1 MRNNN
6 SNNGNSGSGNTGNNY
21 NRRIALLIDADNV
34 SSKYIKGII
43 DEISVYGTPTYKRI
57 YGDWTS
63 PNASAWKS
71 ILLSHSITPIQQ
83 FRYTVGKNASDSAL
97 IIDAMD
103 ILYSDQVDGFCIVS
117 SDSDFTK
124 LASRLREAGMFVLG
138 MGEKKTPLAFKSAC
152 EVFKYLEV
160 LVKPTKPVVKAPV
173 NVSKKKTEIP
183 DKKAAAAS
191 SPTAAPVSA
200 VPASASTPAATPAS
214 SAPAS
219 AAIVPSAQVVEKPV
233 ESAHEH
239 APEHVSIPE
248 NETGMLSLEAV
259 VENISKIIDTN
270 SDDDGW
276 MFLSQIGIMLNRQ
289 YPDFDPRNYNY
300 SKLVSLIKDANK
312 FEAKAISAGNGISH
326 YLVKN
331 HD

>member
-1 MRNNN
+1 MRNNTSSN
-6 SNNGNSGSGNTGNNY
+6 SSSGNGNTGTNY

-71 ILLSHSITPIQQ
+71 VLLSHSITPIQQ
-83 FRYTVGKNASDSAL
+83 FRYTVGKNSSDSAL

-160 LVKPTKPVVKAPV
+160 LVKPSKVVPKPAVVLP
-173 NVSKKKTEIP
+173 KKKVVIT
-183 DKKAAAAS
+183 DKKE
-191 SPTAAPVSA
+191 TPVI
-200 VPASASTPAATPAS
+200 VTPAA
-214 SAPAS
+214 APPVA
-219 AAIVPSAQVVEKPV
+219 EKPV
-233 ESAHEH
+233 E
-239 APEHVSIPE
+239 PVSEPVPTVE
-248 NETGMLSLEAV
+248 AESGMLSLEAV
-259 VENISKIIDTN
+259 VENISKIIETH
-270 SDDDGW
+270 SDDTGW

-300 SKLVSLIKDANK
+300 SKLISLIKDANK
-312 FEAKAISAGNGISH
+312 FEEKAISAGNGISH
-326 YLVKN
+326 YLIKK